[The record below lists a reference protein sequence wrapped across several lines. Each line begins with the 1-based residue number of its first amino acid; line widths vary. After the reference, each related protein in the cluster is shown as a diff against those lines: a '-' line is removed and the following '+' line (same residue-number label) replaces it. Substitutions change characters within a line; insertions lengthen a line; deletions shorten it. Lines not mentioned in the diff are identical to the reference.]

1 MPEPGP
7 VERLI
12 EDGYLRHEDARLRTT
27 ARWQA
32 ALARAALLLQ
42 RADAPWSDLRLPIAA
57 ALAGRYDALDDDA
70 LAVLVEVMLSVE
82 QAELAPMLGPPAPGA
97 ET

>member
-1 MPEPGP
+1 MPEPSA
-7 VERLI
+7 VERLL

-27 ARWQA
+27 PRWQA
-32 ALARAALLLQ
+32 ALARAAVLLQ

-70 LAVLVEVMLSVE
+70 LAELVEVMLSVE
-82 QAELAPMLGPPAPGA
+82 QAELAPILEPPGA
-97 ET
+97 EP